1 MRRKEYTEAR
11 SLNLIL
17 VGDYCFG
24 MPRNGEKHACQ
35 SVPLDI
41 LSCLPE
47 NVICD
52 TLMCLPL
59 RDAVRT
65 SILSKKWRYRWNGI
79 QHLVLELQCNG
90 QYKLPSSLLTCLH
103 LRHLSLQ
110 RCLLCPPPELSG
122 VTISSDFPGSLIS
135 HSPLLEHLVLI
146 HISNMNLIEIDA
158 PKLRSLVFAGYI
170 HKIRLRN
177 VPLLAKDSV
186 LFEPSCVKAGKH
198 DLAKF
203 FESIPALE
211 HLLWKCNKFQCLIDE
226 AVELQSALCLI
237 RSSSYLEDIEIEVL
251 NDVFFSLFC
260 VIRDPPFSPKRYL
273 DPDKQLDPATSDYVD
288 EIPASFSDAIL
299 NYLREVKL
307 KGIVGTRPEM
317 QLIKLL

>member
-1 MRRKEYTEAR
+1 MILFSETFTDFSKR
-11 SLNLIL
+11 SAVGTIAKVDKLHHPLTHQRGIL
-17 VGDYCFG
+17 
-24 MPRNGEKHACQ
+24 A
-35 SVPLDI
+35 I
-41 LSCLPE
+41 LE
-47 NVICD
+47 IQDFV
-52 TLMCLPL
+52 
-59 RDAVRT
+59 
-65 SILSKKWRYRWNGI
+65 NGI
-79 QHLVLELQCNG
+79 QHLVLELRCNG

-110 RCLLCPPPELSG
+110 RCLICPPPELSG

-146 HISNMNLIEIDA
+146 HISNLNLIEIDA

-177 VPLLAKDSV
+177 VPLLAKVSV
-186 LFEPSCVKAGKH
+186 LFEPSCVKAGKD

-226 AVELQSALCLI
+226 AVEVPRRLSSALSCLKHLYMNSLCLNELHKLQSALCLI
-237 RSSSYLEDIEIEVL
+237 RSSSYLEDIEIEV
-251 NDVFFSLFC
+251 N
-260 VIRDPPFSPKRYL
+260 PPFSPKRYL
-273 DPDKQLDPATSDYVD
+273 DPDKQLDPPTSDYVD
-288 EIPASFSDAIL
+288 EIPASFSDVIL